1 MAWGSSA
8 RPSPDP
14 AAVIQRYIFITSIQ
28 SLYSLHLTSQGK
40 GKKYRLGEIYEDDSK
55 CPPVDYKCKRIRGM
69 RNLDWEQMGS
79 GNFFEGMY
87 INIFLCIHVYD
98 GLKVVPLYRRVV
110 TTALKYLMTIMFSPW

>member
-8 RPSPDP
+8 RPSPGP

-28 SLYSLHLTSQGK
+28 SLHLLHLTSQGK

-87 INIFLCIHVYD
+87 IIFLKSSVFMCMMV
-98 GLKVVPLYRRVV
+98 
-110 TTALKYLMTIMFSPW
+110 

>member
-8 RPSPDP
+8 RLSPGP

-28 SLYSLHLTSQGK
+28 SLYLLHLTSQGK

-87 INIFLCIHVYD
+87 IIFLKSHVFMCAM
-98 GLKVVPLYRRVV
+98 V
-110 TTALKYLMTIMFSPW
+110 

>member
-1 MAWGSSA
+1 MDGMGELCSPFA
-8 RPSPDP
+8 RSRCCDP
-14 AAVIQRYIFITSIQ
+14 EVHIYYIHK
-28 SLYSLHLTSQGK
+28 SLHLLHLTSQGK

-87 INIFLCIHVYD
+87 IIFFKSHVFMCAM
-98 GLKVVPLYRRVV
+98 V
-110 TTALKYLMTIMFSPW
+110 